1 VCQTLPGNATCLYG
15 KGVCCAA
22 MGRHSDAVAAFL
34 ASLAVNDRD
43 ARTHLALAAALQ
55 ALHSAIGGAD
65 RLRDARKHY
74 M

>member
-1 VCQTLPGNATCLYG
+1 
-15 KGVCCAA
+15 